1 MHEQRHVGFEIRT
14 LSNLIKR
21 KVDNLI
27 SNQYTVNVTGIH
39 GWIMGYIYRSDDKD
53 IFQKDIEE
61 EFSIRRSTV
70 TTILQLMEK
79 NDLIIRKSVDYD
91 ARLKKIELTEKA
103 INIHENVQK
112 NLSEV
117 EKQLTK
123 GLSEEEL
130 NSFFSTLEKIK
141 ANL

>member
-21 KVDNLI
+21 KVDNLV
-27 SNQYTVNVTGIH
+27 SNKYTVNVTGIH
-39 GWIMGYIYRSDDKD
+39 GWVIGYIYRNSDKD

-79 NDLIIRKSVDYD
+79 NDLIIRKSVAYD

-103 INIHENVQK
+103 INIHKKFEK
-112 NLSEV
+112 DIIKV
-117 EKQLTK
+117 EKQLIK

-130 NSFFSTLEKIK
+130 NNFFSTLEKIK

>member
-1 MHEQRHVGFEIRT
+1 MCDQKHVGFEIKT

-21 KVDNLI
+21 KVDNLV
-27 SNQYTVNVTGIH
+27 SNKYTINVTGIH
-39 GWIMGYIYRSDDKD
+39 GWIMGYMYKNIDKD

-103 INIHENVQK
+103 INIHKEVGENISQ
-112 NLSEV
+112 V
-117 EKQLTK
+117 ESQLIK

-130 NSFFSTLEKIK
+130 NNFFSTLEKIK
-141 ANL
+141 VNL